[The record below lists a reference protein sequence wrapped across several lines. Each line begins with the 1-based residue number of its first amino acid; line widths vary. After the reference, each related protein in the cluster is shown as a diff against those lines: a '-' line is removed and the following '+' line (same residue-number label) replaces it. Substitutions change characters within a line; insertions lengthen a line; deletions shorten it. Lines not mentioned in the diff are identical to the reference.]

1 METLK
6 IILSLIP
13 LVLGAL
19 TAVATFILSWKARKK
34 ANQAVA
40 LAKTEAEKAQAEAD
54 LKAAELAME
63 QAAKTFISDAE
74 IMYKTVDELL
84 KARGQ
89 SAGSLKK
96 ETVLAKL
103 RTYAIEKGYSLDV
116 AVWSDKIDELVK
128 FTKEVNAK
136 N

>member
-1 METLK
+1 MDTVK
-6 IILSLIP
+6 IILSFIP
-13 LVLGAL
+13 LLLGAV
-19 TAVATFILSWKARKK
+19 TAITTFVFSWKARNKAKK
-34 ANQAVA
+34 EAE
-40 LAKTEAEKAQAEAD
+40 LAKTEEEKAKAEAD

-63 QAAKTFISDAE
+63 QAAKSFISDAE
-74 IMYKTVDELL
+74 TMYKTVDELL

-103 RTYAIEKGYSLDV
+103 RTYAIEKGYTLDV
-116 AVWSDKIDELVK
+116 SVWSDKIDELVK
-128 FTKEVNAK
+128 FTKSVNAK